1 MSKWQTEVRLLA
13 RFLSSGV
20 VNTFLGFAIIF
31 ALMAVGVQP
40 LWANFAGYATG
51 FFLGFVLSRNFV
63 FRSNGRFV
71 TQSLRYLMS
80 FAMCFVLNLL
90 VLQAGLQHMAAIPA
104 QILASAAYTAS
115 MFLLARLWVYQNVS

>member
-51 FFLGFVLSRNFV
+51 FVLGFVLSRNFV

-115 MFLLARLWVYQNVS
+115 MFLLARLWVYRNVS